1 MNDFL
6 TATAADLT
14 LDTDVPRKV
23 EKSNA
28 WDEKITWVHVKL
40 VNFKIL
46 KNQTLE
52 LVPSTPDLTDST
64 LVKLNFLFAALHIG
78 RCNEW

>member
-6 TATAADLT
+6 TATAADST

-28 WDEKITWVHVKL
+28 WDKKITWVQVKL

-46 KNQTLE
+46 QNQTLE
-52 LVPSTPDLTDST
+52 LVPSTLTSPIQ
-64 LVKLNFLFAALHIG
+64 H
-78 RCNEW
+78 W